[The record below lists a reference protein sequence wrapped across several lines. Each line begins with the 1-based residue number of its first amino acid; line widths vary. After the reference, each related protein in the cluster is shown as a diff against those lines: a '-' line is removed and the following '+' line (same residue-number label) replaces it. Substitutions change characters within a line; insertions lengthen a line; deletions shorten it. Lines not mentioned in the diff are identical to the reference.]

1 MMKNPDHDKNGVY
14 PYGGSFQYFQGTI
27 FACGKKKNVNCT
39 FLSLNDFDTLLETS
53 NYSLMN
59 TIW

>member
-1 MMKNPDHDKNGVY
+1 MTIIY
-14 PYGGSFQYFQGTI
+14 PYCGSFQYFQGTI

>member
-1 MMKNPDHDKNGVY
+1 MKNPDHDNNLSLLWLFSVIPRNY
-14 PYGGSFQYFQGTI
+14 I
-27 FACGKKKNVNCT
+27 CMWEKKNVNCT

>member
-1 MMKNPDHDKNGVY
+1 M
-14 PYGGSFQYFQGTI
+14 TI
-27 FACGKKKNVNCT
+27 IVFILTVALFSISKELYLHVGKKNVNCT